1 MQMSKLT
8 REDILKLAR
17 LARLDITDSEVEE
30 YSEELSAILQYVE
43 QLSEVDIEGL
53 EPTLQITGLTNVTR
67 PDELQDYGYKPEEL
81 RKNLPVEEAAQI
93 KVRRMVG

>member
-1 MQMSKLT
+1 MSKLS

-17 LARLDITDSEVEE
+17 LARLDVTDAEVEE
-30 YSEELSAILQYVE
+30 YSAELSAILAYVE
-43 QLSEVDIEGL
+43 QLSQVDIDGL

-67 PDELQDYGYKPEEL
+67 ADTVKDYGYAPQEL
-81 RKNLPVEEAAQI
+81 RKNLPAEENDQI

>member
-1 MQMSKLT
+1 MSKLT

-17 LARLDITDSEVEE
+17 LARLDISDDEVEE
-30 YSEELSAILQYVE
+30 YSNELSAILEYVE
-43 QLSEVDIEGL
+43 QLGKVDIEGL

-67 PDELQDYGYKPEEL
+67 PDEIKSYGYEPDEL
-81 RKNLPVEEAAQI
+81 RKNLPAEEDDQI

>member
-1 MQMSKLT
+1 MSKLT

-17 LARLDITDSEVEE
+17 LARLDISDDEVEE
-30 YSEELSAILQYVE
+30 YSNELSAILEYVE
-43 QLSEVDIEGL
+43 QLGKVDIEGL

-67 PDELQDYGYKPEEL
+67 PDEIKSYGYEPDEL
-81 RKNLPVEEAAQI
+81 RKNLPAEDDDQI